1 MLKNSVKIGHAVPL
15 RDMLAD
21 RQTDRQTDTYSV
33 PHMHIGML
41 IAILCSTTTPGAE

>member
-1 MLKNSVKIGHAVPL
+1 MQSLSEICS
-15 RDMLAD
+15 
-21 RQTDRQTDTYSV
+21 QTDRQTDTYSV